1 MLRKYW
7 YICATFCDMK
17 NNDSKGWLLPLLG
30 LTLSTFIFN
39 TSEFIPIGLLTDI
52 ARDFSLNEA
61 GAGML
66 ISVYAWVVMI
76 LSLPLMIWASKI
88 NPRTLLLALVAL
100 FSCFQVMSYCSV
112 SYSMLM
118 SSRIGVACTH
128 AIFWSIISPLAVKIV
143 PPEKKAFAVSMV
155 VSGSSIAM
163 ILGMPIG
170 RVIGLQI
177 GWRMTFLSIGAFS
190 FLTFLYL
197 FFALPKIPSTGK
209 FSLKALPSLLSN
221 RALMGLYLFVLL
233 FSGSYYVCYS
243 YIEPFLK
250 QVSLLPDS
258 LVTNILI
265 LFGLAGI
272 TGSVLFSK
280 YYTKNKYL
288 FTTVVMVNFAL
299 CMMLIYPLSGSMWT
313 VLVVCVFWG
322 VTSTTFNAAMQNEV
336 MTLSDE
342 NSSAVAMSISSGI
355 FNMGIGGGSYIGG
368 LVCTHS
374 SIAYIGYTAAVGAV
388 AALLY
393 WLLRLKG
400 LYKKSAIDR
409 C

>member
-1 MLRKYW
+1 
-7 YICATFCDMK
+7 MK
-17 NNDSKGWLLPLLG
+17 NSNSKGWLLPLFG

-88 NPRTLLLALVAL
+88 NPRILLLALVAL
-100 FSCFQVMSYCSV
+100 FSVFQLMSYCSV

-118 SSRIGVACTH
+118 GSRIGVACTH

-170 RVIGLQI
+170 RIIGLQI

-190 FLTFLYL
+190 FLTFVYL
-197 FFALPKIPSTGK
+197 FLALPKIPSTGK
-209 FSLKALPSLLSN
+209 FSLRALPSLLSN

-250 QVSLLPDS
+250 QTAHLPDS

-265 LFGLAGI
+265 IFGLAGI

-280 YYTKNKYL
+280 YYLKNRYL
-288 FTTVVMVNFAL
+288 FTTLVMVNFAL
-299 CMMLIYPLSGSMWT
+299 CMLLIYPLSGSMWT
-313 VLVVCVFWG
+313 VLLVCVFWG

-336 MTLSDE
+336 MTLSSE
-342 NSSAVAMSISSGI
+342 NASAVAMSISSGI
-355 FNMGIGGGSYIGG
+355 FNMGIGTGSYIGG

-374 SIAYIGYTAAVGAV
+374 SIAYIGYTAAIGAI

-400 LYKKSAIDR
+400 LYKRAVARS
-409 C
+409 